1 MFKSI
6 TGENKCKTVP
16 CLRKKSQWRLPLIG
30 LGWVGLGWEG
40 VCTDCLGH
48 QFLDG
53 RLRPPLLSC
62 STLHYLNETQNN
74 GNEYKNRCT
83 TNKPLEESPMGT
95 LNPQQLNY
103 GSHYKY
109 LQFFK
114 CAELMTEIQV
124 LRTCFVQF
132 QQEKNNYKKRIYKK
146 YT

>member
-1 MFKSI
+1 
-6 TGENKCKTVP
+6 
-16 CLRKKSQWRLPLIG
+16 
-30 LGWVGLGWEG
+30 
-40 VCTDCLGH
+40 
-48 QFLDG
+48 
-53 RLRPPLLSC
+53 
-62 STLHYLNETQNN
+62 
-74 GNEYKNRCT
+74 
-83 TNKPLEESPMGT
+83 MGT